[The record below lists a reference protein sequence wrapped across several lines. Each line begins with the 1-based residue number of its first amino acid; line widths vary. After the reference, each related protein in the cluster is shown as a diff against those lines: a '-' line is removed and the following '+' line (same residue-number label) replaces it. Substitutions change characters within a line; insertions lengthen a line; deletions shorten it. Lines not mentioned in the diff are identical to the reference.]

1 MILFVL
7 IPEAVGDEAPA
18 IAGTNAG
25 PAAPPIR
32 GGVVRFESSGE
43 PLEGPRAS
51 TPTGDPH
58 AVPEVRVRRVF
69 E

>member
-32 GGVVRFESSGE
+32 GGVVRVENSRE
-43 PLEGPRAS
+43 PLEGLRAS
-51 TPTGDPH
+51 TPTDGPH
-58 AVPEVRVRRVF
+58 AAPEVRVRRAF